1 MNTISFP
8 KMFNKN
14 NYSMCTSLSYDIES
28 INESLKAIFSIN
40 KGELLGD
47 PNYGSNISELLFN
60 IKNLSNINELKTSIV
75 DIINKF
81 VPRIDT
87 NINNITIYSNPN
99 NNKYK
104 ITIKYKVIPNSTYGY
119 FETII

>member
-14 NYSMCTSLSYDIES
+14 NYSMYTSLSYDIES

-40 KGELLGD
+40 KAELFGD

-60 IKNLSNINELKTSIV
+60 ISE
-75 DIINKF
+75 
-81 VPRIDT
+81 
-87 NINNITIYSNPN
+87 
-99 NNKYK
+99 
-104 ITIKYKVIPNSTYGY
+104 
-119 FETII
+119 